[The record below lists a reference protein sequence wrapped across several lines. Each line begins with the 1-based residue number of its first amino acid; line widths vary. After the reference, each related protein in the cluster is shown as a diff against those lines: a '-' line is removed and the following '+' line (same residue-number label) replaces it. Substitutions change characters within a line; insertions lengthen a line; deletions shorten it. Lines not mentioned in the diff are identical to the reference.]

1 MKPSDAKPRR
11 PRQRGTSLLEV
22 LIAMLLLA
30 VGVLGMIGL
39 KLVSLK
45 YTGQS
50 NSRAAAA
57 IYATEILDRMRANPV
72 RAALGQYNIA
82 LTDPPPPT
90 PTGAPVNR
98 VDLAQ
103 WRQHITESLPEGTGS
118 VKVDP
123 DDGSFT
129 VELQWTDRTDQS
141 STPVPVKFSFAT
153 RL

>member
-1 MKPSDAKPRR
+1 
-11 PRQRGTSLLEV
+11 
-22 LIAMLLLA
+22 MLLLA

-72 RAALGQYNIA
+72 RAAKGEYNIA
-82 LTDPPPPT
+82 LTAPPPSA
-90 PTGAPVNR
+90 PTGAAVNR

-103 WRQHITESLPEGTGS
+103 WRQHIAESLPEGTGS
-118 VKVDP
+118 VEVAA
-123 DDGSFT
+123 DGSFT
-129 VELQWTDRTDQS
+129 VVLQWTDRTDQS
-141 STPVPVKFSFAT
+141 STPVPVTFSFAT